1 MFYLLRLTFIC
12 IVSHHFVLC
21 STGTNTSVIEIKPG
35 NEGAAKAL
43 CSLFS
48 NEPHL
53 LQSVGVIMSFD
64 LWVIHQ
70 FAAEFA
76 LLEQKWKQQQQVRSG
91 VVLHVWSSALC
102 RRLCNGSGD
111 PQTVNA
117 TQWM

>member
-1 MFYLLRLTFIC
+1 
-12 IVSHHFVLC
+12 VSHHFVLC

-91 VVLHVWSSALC
+91 VVVHVWSSALC
-102 RRLCNGSGD
+102 
-111 PQTVNA
+111 
-117 TQWM
+117 

>member
-1 MFYLLRLTFIC
+1 MFHHLRLLSFALCFT
-12 IVSHHFVLC
+12 HHFVLC
-21 STGTNTSVIEIKPG
+21 FTGTNTSVIEIKPG

-91 VVLHVWSSALC
+91 VVVHVWSSALC
-102 RRLCNGSGD
+102 
-111 PQTVNA
+111 
-117 TQWM
+117 